1 MLNFDKTMDEVIS
14 EQKVTSRTSCFTE
27 YNSKKKLL
35 ESGLLSEEQGTFIQK
50 LKNTFTF
57 YIHADLDFLVITMYY
72 STTKKYAFLVV
83 DLATLKVAE
92 AESVK
97 VAKQAILEIKQA
109 TAETQETAETESK

>member
-1 MLNFDKTMDEVIS
+1 MLFISLNYLLGMLNK
-14 EQKVTSRTSCFTE
+14 
-27 YNSKKKLL
+27 Y
-35 ESGLLSEEQGTFIQK
+35 QGTFIQK

-57 YIHADLDFLVITMYY
+57 YIHADRDFLVITMYY

-97 VAKQAILEIKQA
+97 VAKQAILELKQA
-109 TAETQETAETESK
+109 KSETEVEAEVETEVNEESK